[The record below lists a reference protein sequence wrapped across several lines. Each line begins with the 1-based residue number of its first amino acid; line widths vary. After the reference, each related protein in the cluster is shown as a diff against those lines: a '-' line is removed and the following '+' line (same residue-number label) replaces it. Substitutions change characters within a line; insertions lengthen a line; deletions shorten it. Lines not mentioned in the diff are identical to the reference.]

1 MSSIYDGQFYGNVL
15 VVGRTGCGKTTFLEK
30 LGVHNF
36 FGKIIKTER
45 ISGIEIDKQRET
57 EIQSYFSNETEV
69 HIAKEQD
76 ELDSLIETFK
86 LRSREESDNCKVIN
100 NSFGENRKLDRLIIM
115 DDVSGVADVS
125 EKFANFLTVSRKFG
139 YNCIYVFHVIVPAS
153 QIWQKI
159 ISQTN
164 IFNIFPSSIP
174 YNTVAKII
182 QSNCILQ
189 SKKYVPA
196 RSLWLSRV
204 FTDLA
209 NSHEKLCLTIDSG
222 FHNKNG
228 PGRYRSSADNPEK
241 QVCYFN
247 KPNDDVF
254 YNTFISKRIKGE
266 NYNEG
271 IYFKIE
277 KVRGKTDQE
286 NFDAKRTLE
295 DGASNVRSTEILD
308 DSEPEQ
314 VGAGTKRFGDSFEHF
329 WRKRRKSA
337 RPKFL
342 TG

>member
-36 FGKIIKTER
+36 FGKIIKTEW

-164 IFNIFPSSIP
+164 IFNIFPSSD
-174 YNTVAKII
+174 TVAKII
-182 QSNCILQ
+182 Q
-189 SKKYVPA
+189 
-196 RSLWLSRV
+196 
-204 FTDLA
+204 
-209 NSHEKLCLTIDSG
+209 
-222 FHNKNG
+222 
-228 PGRYRSSADNPEK
+228 
-241 QVCYFN
+241 
-247 KPNDDVF
+247 
-254 YNTFISKRIKGE
+254 
-266 NYNEG
+266 
-271 IYFKIE
+271 
-277 KVRGKTDQE
+277 
-286 NFDAKRTLE
+286 
-295 DGASNVRSTEILD
+295 
-308 DSEPEQ
+308 
-314 VGAGTKRFGDSFEHF
+314 
-329 WRKRRKSA
+329 
-337 RPKFL
+337 
-342 TG
+342 